1 VLALRVLDEPSRFAR
16 EARSPAALTG
26 VAGTG
31 VLGTAFAARGFY
43 PVAAVLLGLASV
55 SWLALTVSLFV
66 LAVSSVAVGR

>member
-1 VLALRVLDEPSRFAR
+1 
-16 EARSPAALTG
+16 